1 MPGGKSPPCVLKS
14 GAEFS
19 GLLQLTAPGRIDGR
33 VDGEVIA
40 SDLLWIGGSA
50 RVRARVTAPE
60 IIVAGALEG
69 EAHASDRIELL
80 GSARVTAAL
89 DTPRLVLAEGS
100 FFQGRCR
107 TDSGSGVEVADSGSD
122 LPPPAF

>member
-1 MPGGKSPPCVLKS
+1 MHEGKLPPCVLKPD
-14 GAEFS
+14 AESS

-69 EAHASDRIELL
+69 EARASERIELL

-107 TDSGSGVEVADSGSD
+107 TGSRSDTEAAASAADQ
-122 LPPPAF
+122 PPPSF

>member
-1 MPGGKSPPCVLKS
+1 LKP
-14 GAEFS
+14 AAVFS
-19 GLLQLTAPGRIDGR
+19 GLLLLNGPGRIDGR

-40 SDLLWIGGSA
+40 SDLLWIGQSA

-60 IIVAGALEG
+60 IIVAGTLEG
-69 EAHASDRIELL
+69 EARASDRIELL
-80 GSARVTAAL
+80 DSAHVTAAL

-107 TDSGSGVEVADSGSD
+107 THPESKPEMAGSAAD
-122 LPPPAF
+122 PARSSA

>member
-1 MPGGKSPPCVLKS
+1 MPDAKPPPTCVLKS

-19 GLLQLTAPGRIDGR
+19 GLLQLNAPGRIDGR
-33 VDGEVIA
+33 VNGEVIA
-40 SDLLWIGGSA
+40 SGLLWIGGSA

-60 IIVAGALEG
+60 IIVAGALDG
-69 EAHASDRIELL
+69 EARASDRIELL
-80 GSARVTAAL
+80 DSARVTAAL

-107 TDSGSGVEVADSGSD
+107 TGPGSD
-122 LPPPAF
+122 PDPPRSSS

>member
-1 MPGGKSPPCVLKS
+1 VKSD
-14 GAEFS
+14 AEFS

-60 IIVAGALEG
+60 IIVAGTLEG
-69 EAHASDRIELL
+69 EASASGRIELL
-80 GSARVTAAL
+80 DRARVTATL

-100 FFQGRCR
+100 FFQGHCR
-107 TDSGSGVEVADSGSD
+107 TRTGSEPEKAGPTPESAPSSS
-122 LPPPAF
+122 

>member
-1 MPGGKSPPCVLKS
+1 MPGAKSPPCVVKD

-19 GLLQLTAPGRIDGR
+19 GLLQLTAPGRIDGH

-69 EAHASDRIELL
+69 EARASDRIELL

-107 TDSGSGVEVADSGSD
+107 TRSGSD
-122 LPPPAF
+122 PEITGSAADPTPSSS

>member
-1 MPGGKSPPCVLKS
+1 LKS
-14 GAEFS
+14 GAQFS

-33 VDGEVIA
+33 VDGEVVA

-60 IIVAGALEG
+60 IIVAGTLEG

-80 GSARVTAAL
+80 DSARVTAVL

-107 TDSGSGVEVADSGSD
+107 TRAGADPEITGMAPDSSSSSS
-122 LPPPAF
+122 

>member
-1 MPGGKSPPCVLKS
+1 MPGRKSPPCVLRT

-50 RVRARVTAPE
+50 RVSARVTAPE
-60 IIVAGALEG
+60 IIVAGELEG

-107 TDSGSGVEVADSGSD
+107 TRSGSD
-122 LPPPAF
+122 PEMADLTPDQPPSSS